1 MQKERYKKF
10 LLTIRSSPLSNYRS
24 TKRKC
29 LIKTRLTFSILSEQV
44 SPVKKSNRL
53 VCILTSRELSS
64 VDVTGAGG
72 EWQDLQILKQAA
84 FEQLLLTEQSR
95 VELLP
100 VFLSR
105 NRLGSVCTSASGSR
119 NEQENARG
127 NRGRADRISAGK
139 KVRAHITV
147 ASQSSWIKTE
157 ELYYNYT
164 IMELP

>member
-10 LLTIRSSPLSNYRS
+10 LLTIKSSPVSNYRS

-72 EWQDLQILKQAA
+72 GMAGFTNIETGRIRAA
-84 FEQLLLTEQSR
+84 TIDGAVEGRVVTGVPFEKPTWFR
-95 VELLP
+95 VHLC
-100 VFLSR
+100 
-105 NRLGSVCTSASGSR
+105 LGKS
-119 NEQENARG
+119 
-127 NRGRADRISAGK
+127 
-139 KVRAHITV
+139 
-147 ASQSSWIKTE
+147 
-157 ELYYNYT
+157 
-164 IMELP
+164 